1 MKNVLIFLIG
11 SLFFLLFIN
20 FVSAETNAG
29 SMVVS
34 TDVQSET
41 ISIDVNSSIDFGT
54 IAKGY
59 NSTRQTIKITN
70 KGNVGIN
77 VVPRLDSSYNGGIFN
92 YLYFQ
97 RILSDPLKQI
107 GNFSISIDKPN
118 TLGGT
123 ENETMYIWL
132 NLENYIGNI
141 NSAMNDHNTNVIFW
155 ATKV

>member
-1 MKNVLIFLIG
+1 MSKKLNCLIG
-11 SLFFLLFIN
+11 ILFLLFFIS

-29 SMVVS
+29 SMAVT
-34 TDVQSET
+34 TDVQAET
-41 ISIDVNSSIDFGT
+41 ISIDVNSSIDVGT

-59 NSTRQTIKITN
+59 KSDEQKIEITN
-70 KGNVGIN
+70 KGNVQIN
-77 VVPRLDSSYNGGIFN
+77 VTPRVDSSYSGGIFN

-107 GNFSISIDKPN
+107 GDYSVTIDQPS

-123 ENETMYIWL
+123 KKETMYVL
-132 NLENYIGNI
+132 LDLRNYVGSI
-141 NSAMNDHNTNVIFW
+141 NSAMINHTTNIIFW

>member
-1 MKNVLIFLIG
+1 MKNKLIFLIIT
-11 SLFFLLFIN
+11 LFCFN
-20 FVSAETNAG
+20 FFNLVSAETNAG
-29 SMVVS
+29 SMGVN
-34 TDVQSET
+34 TDVQAET
-41 ISIDVNSSIDFGT
+41 ISIEVNSSLDFGT

-59 NSTRQTIKITN
+59 KTDEQKIEIIN

-107 GNFSISIDKPN
+107 GSFNISVSKPS
-118 TLGGT
+118 TLGGI
-123 ENETMYIWL
+123 EKQTMYIL
-132 NLENYIGNI
+132 LDLTSYSGEV
-141 NSAMNDHNTNVIFW
+141 SSTLNDHNTNVIFW

>member
-1 MKNVLIFLIG
+1 MKNKLIFLIIT
-11 SLFFLLFIN
+11 LFCFN
-20 FVSAETNAG
+20 FFNLVSAETNAG
-29 SMVVS
+29 SMGVS
-34 TDVQSET
+34 TDVQAET
-41 ISIDVNSSIDFGT
+41 ISIEVNSSIDFGT
-54 IAKGY
+54 VAKGY
-59 NSTRQTIKITN
+59 NSTRQTIKIIN

-107 GNFSISIDKPN
+107 GNFSISIDKPS

-123 ENETMYIWL
+123 ENATMYIWL
-132 NLENYIGNI
+132 NLENYPEEVTSNL
-141 NSAMNDHNTNVIFW
+141 NDHNTNVIFW